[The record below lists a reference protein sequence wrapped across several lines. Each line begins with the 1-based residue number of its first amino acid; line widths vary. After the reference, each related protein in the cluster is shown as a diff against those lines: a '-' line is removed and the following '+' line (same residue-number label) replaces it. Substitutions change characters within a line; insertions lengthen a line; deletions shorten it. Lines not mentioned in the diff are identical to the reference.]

1 MIFDSIIEMFVR
13 YGGVL
18 YRWFEQY
25 VFNYFVNFGKG
36 FEQVFVMLAIITFL
50 LITVILLIKKAKK
63 LPKYYVIEIVDI
75 FGRTI
80 ILEGLRVNFRT
91 YDAAKSYSQFYSA
104 LFGEQ
109 YRFRVT
115 GSRLRR
121 NYASNRIKKRNR
133 GINSGVL

>member
-1 MIFDSIIEMFVR
+1 MIFDSIIEIFVR

-50 LITVILLIKKAKK
+50 LITVILLIKQVKK
-63 LPKYYVIEIVDI
+63 LPKHYVIKIVDI

-80 ILEGLRVNFRT
+80 FLEGLRVNFRT
-91 YDAAKSYSQFYSA
+91 HDAARSYSQFYSA

-109 YRFRVT
+109 YRFQVT
-115 GSRLRR
+115 GSRPSR
-121 NYASNRIKKRNR
+121 NYASYRIRKRN
-133 GINSGVL
+133 

>member
-1 MIFDSIIEMFVR
+1 MILDSIIEIFVR

-80 ILEGLRVNFRT
+80 ILEELSSPQVIRT
-91 YDAAKSYSQFYSA
+91 F
-104 LFGEQ
+104 
-109 YRFRVT
+109 
-115 GSRLRR
+115 
-121 NYASNRIKKRNR
+121 
-133 GINSGVL
+133 

>member
-1 MIFDSIIEMFVR
+1 MIFDSIIEIFVR

-50 LITVILLIKKAKK
+50 LITVILLIKQVKK
-63 LPKYYVIEIVDI
+63 LPKHYVIKIVDI

-80 ILEGLRVNFRT
+80 FLEGLRVNFRT
-91 YDAAKSYSQFYSA
+91 HDAAKSYSQFYSG

-109 YRFRVT
+109 YRFQVT
-115 GSRLRR
+115 GSKLQR
-121 NYASNRIKKRNR
+121 NYASYRIRKRN
-133 GINSGVL
+133 

>member
-1 MIFDSIIEMFVR
+1 MIFDSIVEIFVK

-25 VFNYFVNFGKG
+25 VLNYLINFGKG

-91 YDAAKSYSQFYSA
+91 YDAAKSYSQFYST
-104 LFGEQ
+104 LFGEP
-109 YRFRVT
+109 YRFQVT
-115 GSRLRR
+115 GSRPSR
-121 NYASNRIKKRNR
+121 NYSIRKRN
-133 GINSGVL
+133 

>member
-1 MIFDSIIEMFVR
+1 MIFDSIIETSVR
-13 YGGVL
+13 FGSLL

-25 VFNYFVNFGKG
+25 VINYFVNFGKG
-36 FEQVFVMLAIITFL
+36 FEQVFVMIAIITFMLLTVFL
-50 LITVILLIKKAKK
+50 LIRQAKK
-63 LPKYYVIEIVDI
+63 LPQYYVIQIVDI
-75 FGRTI
+75 FGRSI
-80 ILEGLRVNFRT
+80 ILDDLRVNFST
-91 YDAAKSYSQFYSA
+91 YDAAESYSQFYSA

-115 GSRLRR
+115 VSKLRR

>member
-1 MIFDSIIEMFVR
+1 MIFDSIIEIFVR
-13 YGGVL
+13 YGDVL

-109 YRFRVT
+109 YRFQVT
-115 GSRLRR
+115 GSRPSR
-121 NYASNRIKKRNR
+121 NNASYRIRKRN
-133 GINSGVL
+133 

>member
-1 MIFDSIIEMFVR
+1 MIFDSIIEIFVR

-50 LITVILLIKKAKK
+50 LITVILLIKQVKK
-63 LPKYYVIEIVDI
+63 LPKHYVIKIVDI

-80 ILEGLRVNFRT
+80 ILEDLRVNFRT

-115 GSRLRR
+115 VSKLRR
-121 NYASNRIKKRNR
+121 NYASNRIKKRN
-133 GINSGVL
+133 

>member
-1 MIFDSIIEMFVR
+1 MIFDSIIEIFVR

-25 VFNYFVNFGKG
+25 VLNYVVNFGKG

-109 YRFRVT
+109 YRFQVT
-115 GSRLRR
+115 GSRPSR
-121 NYASNRIKKRNR
+121 NYASYRIRKRN
-133 GINSGVL
+133 

>member
-1 MIFDSIIEMFVR
+1 MIFDSIIEIFVR

-91 YDAAKSYSQFYSA
+91 YDAAKSYSQFYST
-104 LFGEQ
+104 LFGEP
-109 YRFRVT
+109 YRFQVT
-115 GSRLRR
+115 GSRPSR
-121 NYASNRIKKRNR
+121 NYSIRKRN
-133 GINSGVL
+133 

>member
-1 MIFDSIIEMFVR
+1 MIFDSIIEIFVR

-25 VFNYFVNFGKG
+25 VLNYFVNFGKG
-36 FEQVFVMLAIITFL
+36 FEQVFVMLAIVTFL

-75 FGRTI
+75 FGRII

-109 YRFRVT
+109 YRFQVT
-115 GSRLRR
+115 GSRPSR
-121 NYASNRIKKRNR
+121 NYASYRIRKRN
-133 GINSGVL
+133 

>member
-1 MIFDSIIEMFVR
+1 MIFDSIIEIFVR

-50 LITVILLIKKAKK
+50 LITVILLIKQVKK
-63 LPKYYVIEIVDI
+63 LPKHYVIKIVDI

-80 ILEGLRVNFRT
+80 ILEDLRVNFRT

-109 YRFRVT
+109 YRFQVT
-115 GSRLRR
+115 GSKLRR
-121 NYASNRIKKRNR
+121 NYASHRIRKRN
-133 GINSGVL
+133 

>member
-1 MIFDSIIEMFVR
+1 MIFDSIIEIFVR

-25 VFNYFVNFGKG
+25 VLNYFVNFGKG

-109 YRFRVT
+109 YRFQVT
-115 GSRLRR
+115 GSRPSR
-121 NYASNRIKKRNR
+121 NYASYRIRKRN
-133 GINSGVL
+133 

>member
-109 YRFRVT
+109 YRFQVT
-115 GSRLRR
+115 GSRPSR
-121 NYASNRIKKRNR
+121 NNASYRIRKRN
-133 GINSGVL
+133 